1 MSSADLLSVS
11 DVMKR
16 YGLRDRRAARRL
28 MDEVGAL
35 LVATNLYVRRGDLLA
50 YEERLI
56 ASRSRV
62 RAGEPSN
69 AGRQRTRSKSKAR
82 ESEALEFGWWKKAS

>member
-1 MSSADLLSVS
+1 MSADDLLSVS
-11 DVMKR
+11 DVMER

-35 LVATNLYVRRGDLLA
+35 LIATNLYVRRGDLLA

-56 ASRSRV
+56 AARNRV
-62 RAGEPSN
+62 RAEEPSN
-69 AGRQRTRSKSKAR
+69 AGRQRTRSKSRTK
-82 ESEALEFGWWKKAS
+82 ESEALEFGWWKEAS